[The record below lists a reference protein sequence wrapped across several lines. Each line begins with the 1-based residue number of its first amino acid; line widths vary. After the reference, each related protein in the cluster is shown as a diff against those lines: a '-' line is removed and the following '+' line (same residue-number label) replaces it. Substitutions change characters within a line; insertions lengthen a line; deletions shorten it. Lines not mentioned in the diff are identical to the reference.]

1 MSKKA
6 LVEHLN
12 TYLSDLHVMYTKL
25 HNFHWNVEGKSFY
38 QLHATLEGL
47 YDNVAEELDAV
58 AERILMIGERP
69 LAKMA
74 DYLKHSKIEEV
85 ESKSIKGDEIAKSVL
100 KDFEYIAET
109 LKKGIELAEENDDPV
124 TADMFTGSLSQYEK
138 SAWMLRAYLAD

>member
-1 MSKKA
+1 MANKN
-6 LVEHLN
+6 LVKHLN

-74 DYLKHSKIEEV
+74 DYLENSKIKEV

-100 KDFEYIAET
+100 KDFEYIMQT
-109 LKKGIELAEENDDPV
+109 LKEGIEIAEENDDPV
-124 TADMFTGSLSQYEK
+124 TADMLTGSLAQYEK
-138 SAWMLRAYLAD
+138 SAWMLRAYLAE